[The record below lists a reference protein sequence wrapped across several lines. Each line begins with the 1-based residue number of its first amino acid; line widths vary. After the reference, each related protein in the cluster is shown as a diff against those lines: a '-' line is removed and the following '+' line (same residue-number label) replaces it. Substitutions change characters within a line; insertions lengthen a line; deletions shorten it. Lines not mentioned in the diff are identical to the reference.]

1 MVVVL
6 LGIIFLFLILSFRN
20 NILIHSLRLKLKQK
34 EDENKILRF
43 NNYLSKEI
51 RIIQTDNIS
60 NQVKEAVKYAMKK
73 SHPDNGG
80 NQELFIKFRN
90 IYKEITR

>member
-1 MVVVL
+1 MITVL

-20 NILIHSLRLKLKQK
+20 SILIHSLRLELKQK
-34 EDENKILRF
+34 EDENRILRF

-51 RIIQTDNIS
+51 RNIQTDNIS

>member
-1 MVVVL
+1 MVTVL

-20 NILIHSLRLKLKQK
+20 NILIHSLRLELKQK

-51 RIIQTDNIS
+51 RNIQTDNIS

-80 NQELFIKFRN
+80 DKELFIKFRN